1 MSDAMQ
7 DYSFLSR
14 FRSMHQTETPRFVRS
29 MTRWLGIL
37 FFVIPALMMFLPW
50 QQNIRALGSVTA
62 FAPMERRQSVDA
74 PVSGIIRKW
83 HVQEGSRVQAGDP
96 LLELSDIDPQFIER
110 LETQLDA
117 SELKLRAKE
126 EELKAYEVQLQN
138 LLVVRDS
145 RVTAAQY
152 KLDVARQ
159 KVVAASQA
167 VASAQATLD
176 AAELQIQRM
185 QRLLDEGL
193 VSRRDVEV
201 ATRDEIIARRNLNSA
216 KAQGDSARAEEKSA
230 AAELQQ
236 VRADAQSAIDAT
248 RALINK
254 IRGEVADSRNA
265 LATAETNLSRQ
276 QARLVY
282 APRAGTVSQIAINS
296 QSQVVS
302 QGQPLLVI
310 VPDTEE
316 RAVAL
321 MVDGRDA
328 ALILPGTPVRLEF
341 EGWPAV
347 QVSGWPKVAL
357 GTFAGKVAF
366 VDPIDDGTG
375 TFRVMVLP
383 NEAEQTWPSPRFLRQ
398 GSSVR
403 GWVLL
408 EEVTVGYEIWRI
420 LNGFPPRIPNPAAAA
435 KPQVGDGA

>member
-1 MSDAMQ
+1 MR
-7 DYSFLSR
+7 DYAFLSR
-14 FRSMHQTETPRFVRS
+14 FPSLQQTETPRFVRS
-29 MTRWLGIL
+29 MTRWLAIL
-37 FFVIPALMMFLPW
+37 FFLVPAVMMFLPW
-50 QQNIRALGSVTA
+50 QQNVTALGSVTA

-83 HVQEGSRVQAGDP
+83 HVQEGSRVKAGDP
-96 LLELSDIDPQFIER
+96 LLEISDIDPQFIER
-110 LETQLDA
+110 LEAQRGA
-117 SELKLRAKE
+117 SELKLNAKE

-159 KVVAASQA
+159 KVVAATEA

-176 AAELQIQRM
+176 AAALQIQRM

-193 VSRRDVEV
+193 VSRRDVEI

-230 AAELQQ
+230 GAELQQ

-265 LATAETNLSRQ
+265 LTAAETDLSRQ
-276 QARLVY
+276 TAQRVY
-282 APRAGTVSQIAINS
+282 APRAGTVTRLAINS
-296 QSQVVS
+296 QSQVIAR
-302 QGQPLLVI
+302 GQPLLVI
-310 VPDTEE
+310 VPETDE
-316 RAVAL
+316 RAVEL

-328 ALILPGTPVRLEF
+328 ALILPDTRVRLEF

-347 QVSGWPKVAL
+347 QVAGWPKVAL
-357 GTFAGKVAF
+357 GTFAGRVAF

-375 TFRVMVLP
+375 IFRVMVLP
-383 NEAEQTWPSPRFLRQ
+383 DESEQKWPSSRFLRQ
-398 GSSVR
+398 GSSAR

-408 EEVTVGYEIWRI
+408 EEVTVGYEIWRV
-420 LNGFPPRIPNPAAAA
+420 LNGFPPRIPEAGNTSTT
-435 KPQVGDGA
+435 QSGGGA

>member
-1 MSDAMQ
+1 MPDAMRP
-7 DYSFLSR
+7 DPFLSQ
-14 FRSMHQTETPRFVRS
+14 FPSLYQTATPHFVRS

-37 FFVIPALMMFLPW
+37 FFLIPALMMFMPW
-50 QQNIRALGSVTA
+50 QQNITALGSVTA

-74 PVSGIIRKW
+74 PVAGIIRKW
-83 HVQEGSRVQAGDP
+83 YVQEGSRVKAGDP
-96 LLELSDIDPQFIER
+96 LLEISDIDPQFIDR
-110 LETQLDA
+110 LKTQRDA
-117 SELKLRAKE
+117 SELKLAAKE
-126 EELKAYEVQLQN
+126 DELKAYEVQLQN

-159 KVVAASQA
+159 KVVAATEA

-185 QRLLDEGL
+185 QRLLGEGL

-201 ATRDEIIARRNLNSA
+201 ATRDETIARRNLNSA
-216 KAQGDSARAEEKSA
+216 RAQVDSARAEQKSA
-230 AAELQQ
+230 EAELQQ

-265 LATAETNLSRQ
+265 LVTAESNLSRQ
-276 QARLVY
+276 TAQMVY
-282 APRAGTVSQIAINS
+282 APRAGTVTRLAINS
-296 QSQVVS
+296 QSQVIS
-302 QGQPLLVI
+302 RGQPLLVI
-310 VPDTEE
+310 VPDTDE
-316 RAVAL
+316 RAVEL
-321 MVDGRDA
+321 MVDGLDA

-347 QVSGWPKVAL
+347 QVAGWPNVAL
-357 GTFAGKVAF
+357 GTFAGRVAF

-383 NEAEQTWPSPRFLRQ
+383 DETEQKWPSPRFLRQ
-398 GSSVR
+398 GSSAR
-403 GWVLL
+403 GWLLL
-408 EEVTVGYEIWRI
+408 EEVTVGYEVWRI
-420 LNGFPPRIPNPAAAA
+420 LNGFPPRIPKSGNTTVTPS
-435 KPQVGDGA
+435 GGGA